1 MSSRPLLAEAYGSLR
16 ALSTE
21 IDRLDQAAADRFGL
35 NRTDMRVLEILG
47 DGPLAPTALAHR
59 LGMTTGGVTSV
70 LDRLERAGY
79 VRRRNDP
86 RDRRRQIVETTPATA
101 AREREVF
108 ESLIDATTR
117 FLDSYTDE
125 QLLVINDFLS
135 RMRRLTA
142 THAESIAARS

>member
-142 THAESIAARS
+142 THAESLAARS